1 MTERAASTG
10 FLVGGEAVQT
20 YNDAHYKKLRERWG
34 LGDDFLATFDF
45 TKNMKGGGGK
55 GGDLM
60 GFTTDK
66 LFIVK
71 EVNPGDQKT
80 LLKITE
86 DYAQHLLDPHGSLLA
101 RFFLHFSRKGKDFL
115 VMNNW
120 MPPPRYD
127 AVDSMEELGFDLK
140 TNYNRFDLKGCADD
154 KTLVALGEPVHAVHK
169 RIFNVGMWCGDAL
182 WTPERKRYF
191 EGKKHAQEVKF
202 HVSQQVHDEIS
213 KQTRRDVQF
222 LQKWG
227 LMDYSLVVSYHGVP
241 RTHLDVA
248 RSVYAGTSDG
258 GSQPYLAASKDTLY
272 ISYVGIIDFL
282 QDWTCAK
289 KVAMCVK
296 CCERNKAT
304 IPPVFIPRPFF
315 LYECCG
321 DGVIDA
327 TSRYQSTRA
336 TRYQS
341 ARATA
346 CSFRAIDAA
355 PAHSA
360 RRRDSRV
367 DVNAQVPYGDRFA
380 SFVDAKFSGDC
391 APVPEVV
398 ALDATP

>member
-1 MTERAASTG
+1 MTERETSAG
-10 FLVGGEAVQT
+10 FHVGGETVQT
-20 YNDAHYKKLRERWG
+20 YNDEHYKKLRERWG

-71 EVNPGDQKT
+71 EVNPGDQKS

-191 EGKKHAQEVKF
+191 EGKKHAREVKF
-202 HVSQQVHDEIS
+202 HVSQATHDEIS
-213 KQTRRDVQF
+213 KQTKRDVAF

-258 GSQPYLAASKDTLY
+258 GAQPYLAASKDTLY

-304 IPPVFIPRPFF
+304 IPPV
-315 LYECCG
+315 
-321 DGVIDA
+321 
-327 TSRYQSTRA
+327 
-336 TRYQS
+336 
-341 ARATA
+341 
-346 CSFRAIDAA
+346 
-355 PAHSA
+355 
-360 RRRDSRV
+360 
-367 DVNAQVPYGDRFA
+367 PYGDRFA
-380 SFVDAKFSGDC
+380 SFVDAKFVGDC

>member
-1 MTERAASTG
+1 MTERESGAG
-10 FLVGGEAVQT
+10 FHVGGETVQT
-20 YNDAHYKKLRERWG
+20 YNDTHYKKLRERWG

-66 LFIVK
+66 LYIVK

-86 DYAQHLLDPHGSLLA
+86 DYATHLLDPHGSLLA

-202 HVSQQVHDEIS
+202 HVSQQVHDKIS

-304 IPPVFIPRPFF
+304 IPPV
-315 LYECCG
+315 
-321 DGVIDA
+321 
-327 TSRYQSTRA
+327 
-336 TRYQS
+336 
-341 ARATA
+341 
-346 CSFRAIDAA
+346 
-355 PAHSA
+355 
-360 RRRDSRV
+360 
-367 DVNAQVPYGDRFA
+367 PYGDRFA

>member
-10 FLVGGEAVQT
+10 FLVGGEAVTT
-20 YNDAHYKKLRERWG
+20 YNDEHYKKLRERWG
-34 LGDDFLATFDF
+34 LGDDFLETFDF
-45 TKNMKGGGGK
+45 SKNMKGGGGK

-66 LFIVK
+66 LYIVK
-71 EVNPGDQKT
+71 EVNPGDQKS

-191 EGKKHAQEVKF
+191 EGKTHAREVKF
-202 HVSQQVHDEIS
+202 HVSKQAHDEITAMT
-213 KQTRRDVQF
+213 KRDVQF

-258 GSQPYLAASKDTLY
+258 GSQPYLAASQDTLY

-296 CCERNKAT
+296 CCECNKAT
-304 IPPVFIPRPFF
+304 IPPAGPRRPFF
-315 LYECCG
+315 YMSVAAMASWGRLVAN
-321 DGVIDA
+321 DVSHR
-327 TSRYQSTRA
+327 TPSTRQPVIRAFPERLRAPSTPPMRHA
-336 TRYQS
+336 TQRM
-341 ARATA
+341 
-346 CSFRAIDAA
+346 
-355 PAHSA
+355 
-360 RRRDSRV
+360 
-367 DVNAQVPYGDRFA
+367 QVPYGDRFA
-380 SFVDAKFSGDC
+380 SFVDAKFIGDC

>member
-1 MTERAASTG
+1 MTERETG
-10 FLVGGEAVQT
+10 AGFHVGGEAVQT

-34 LGDDFLATFDF
+34 LGDDFLENFDF

-66 LFIVK
+66 LYIVK

-86 DYAQHLLDPHGSLLA
+86 DYATHLLDPHGSLLA

-327 TSRYQSTRA
+327 TSRYL
-336 TRYQS
+336 
-341 ARATA
+341 
-346 CSFRAIDAA
+346 
-355 PAHSA
+355 PA
-360 RRRDSRV
+360 RRRAALHALRRGAREHDVKLVGSPPRKASRAMQRTMGIACGEGQ
-367 DVNAQVPYGDRFA
+367 D
-380 SFVDAKFSGDC
+380 
-391 APVPEVV
+391 
-398 ALDATP
+398 

>member
-1 MTERAASTG
+1 
-10 FLVGGEAVQT
+10 
-20 YNDAHYKKLRERWG
+20 
-34 LGDDFLATFDF
+34 
-45 TKNMKGGGGK
+45 
-55 GGDLM
+55 
-60 GFTTDK
+60 
-66 LFIVK
+66 
-71 EVNPGDQKT
+71 
-80 LLKITE
+80 
-86 DYAQHLLDPHGSLLA
+86 
-101 RFFLHFSRKGKDFL
+101 
-115 VMNNW
+115 MNNW

-202 HVSQQVHDEIS
+202 HVSPQVHDEIS

-304 IPPVFIPRPFF
+304 IPPV
-315 LYECCG
+315 
-321 DGVIDA
+321 
-327 TSRYQSTRA
+327 
-336 TRYQS
+336 
-341 ARATA
+341 
-346 CSFRAIDAA
+346 
-355 PAHSA
+355 
-360 RRRDSRV
+360 
-367 DVNAQVPYGDRFA
+367 PYGDRFA
-380 SFVDAKFSGDC
+380 SFVDAKFVGDC